1 MCRAFKGRGL
11 HYRQIIF
18 DRLKSFSSVGIF
30 PTEDKRE
37 RYFFMDDLLYQVDML
52 SALNKTYTANEKIYD
67 LILNSFKRTFIY
79 YNPNTSTLNTYGNWD
94 EYFDFKLNEY
104 SDLTRTLEV
113 ICDEDKENV
122 RNLFYLEKEHKD
134 EEVYVAKLTDN
145 KTYVEI
151 QSVIHYDEFGAISE
165 KLISFYDVTK
175 RQNLK
180 NELSFMAYYDFVTGL
195 YNRNYFIQKLKDFL
209 EKAEK
214 ERTIVSVLMIDID
227 DFHKIN
233 DGMGIIYGDEVVQ
246 DFGIYLR
253 ELLNDKIIGSRFDGD
268 IYALAIYDPAG
279 QTRVDSIC
287 DAIKER
293 TSKPFK
299 LTNGSEV
306 SFTVSIGVS
315 EYPEGGTGALE
326 LINGAEIVMLK
337 AKEAGKDTI
346 KFFDTTVLNEFKNS
360 IDIENR
366 LKIAVSN
373 MDFFLNFQPQF
384 NSVTQTLRGVEA
396 LIRWKNP
403 DGKIVSPGIFIP
415 LAEKTGSI
423 IAIGDWV
430 LDTAVKIFMEWKK
443 KYDYDMILSVNIS
456 SIQYKRPDFVTKV
469 MSTVNKYGL
478 DPSKL
483 ELEITESVLID
494 DMKTVFE
501 KMEELRDFGI
511 RISIDDFGTG
521 YSSLQYL
528 KSLPAD
534 TLKLDKTFIDSAEND
549 TSTRIII
556 ETMIGMS
563 KKLGF
568 ETVAEGV
575 ETKEQLEILENM
587 GCDIIQGYYLG
598 KPVSDEEIENLLL
611 RII

>member
-1 MCRAFKGRGL
+1 
-11 HYRQIIF
+11 
-18 DRLKSFSSVGIF
+18 
-30 PTEDKRE
+30 
-37 RYFFMDDLLYQVDML
+37 MDDLLYQVDML

-94 EYFDFKLNEY
+94 EYFDFKLTEY
-104 SDLTRTLEV
+104 SDLTRTLEL
-113 ICDEDKENV
+113 ICEEDRENV

-134 EEVYVAKLTDN
+134 DEVYVAKLVDN
-145 KTYVEI
+145 KTFVEI
-151 QSVIHYDEFGAISE
+151 QSVIHYDETGAVSE

-180 NELSFMAYYDFVTGL
+180 NELSFMAYYDSVTGL
-195 YNRNYFIQKLKDFL
+195 YNRNYFIQKLKDYL
-209 EKAEK
+209 DRAEK
-214 ERTIVSVLMIDID
+214 RRTIVSVLMIDID

-246 DFGIYLR
+246 DFGIFLR

-287 DAIKER
+287 DIIKER

-366 LKIAVSN
+366 LKIAVNN
-373 MDFFLNFQPQF
+373 MDFYLNFQPQF

-403 DGKIVSPGIFIP
+403 DGKVVSPGLFIP

-430 LDTAVKIFMEWKK
+430 LDTAIRIFTEWKK

-483 ELEITESVLID
+483 ELEITETVLID

-549 TSTRIII
+549 NSTKIII

-575 ETKEQLEILENM
+575 ETKEQLDILENM

>member
-1 MCRAFKGRGL
+1 
-11 HYRQIIF
+11 
-18 DRLKSFSSVGIF
+18 
-30 PTEDKRE
+30 
-37 RYFFMDDLLYQVDML
+37 MDDLLYQVDML

-122 RNLFYLEKEHKD
+122 RNLFYLEKEHKN

-145 KTYVEI
+145 KTFVEI

-180 NELSFMAYYDFVTGL
+180 NELSFMAYYDSVTGL

-279 QTRVDSIC
+279 QTRVDAIC

-549 TSTRIII
+549 SSTKIII

>member
-1 MCRAFKGRGL
+1 
-11 HYRQIIF
+11 
-18 DRLKSFSSVGIF
+18 
-30 PTEDKRE
+30 
-37 RYFFMDDLLYQVDML
+37 MDDLLYQVDML

-94 EYFDFKLNEY
+94 EYFDFKLTEY
-104 SDLTRTLEV
+104 SDLTRTLEL
-113 ICDEDKENV
+113 ICEEDRENV

-134 EEVYVAKLTDN
+134 DEVYVAKLVDN
-145 KTYVEI
+145 KTFVEI
-151 QSVIHYDEFGAISE
+151 QSVIHYDETGAVSE

-180 NELSFMAYYDFVTGL
+180 NELSFMAYYDSVTGL

-209 EKAEK
+209 DRAEK

-246 DFGIYLR
+246 DFGIFLR

-287 DAIKER
+287 DIIKER

-366 LKIAVSN
+366 LKIAVNN
-373 MDFFLNFQPQF
+373 MDFYLNFQPQF

-403 DGKIVSPGIFIP
+403 DGKVVSPGLFIP

-430 LDTAVKIFMEWKK
+430 LDTAIRIFTEWKK

-469 MSTVNKYGL
+469 MSTVNKYSL

-483 ELEITESVLID
+483 ELEITETVLID

-549 TSTRIII
+549 NSTKIII

-575 ETKEQLEILENM
+575 ETKEQLDILENM

>member
-1 MCRAFKGRGL
+1 
-11 HYRQIIF
+11 
-18 DRLKSFSSVGIF
+18 
-30 PTEDKRE
+30 
-37 RYFFMDDLLYQVDML
+37 MDDLLYQVDML

-134 EEVYVAKLTDN
+134 EEIYVAKLTDN
-145 KTYVEI
+145 KTFVEI

-180 NELSFMAYYDFVTGL
+180 NELSFMAYYDSVTGL

-279 QTRVDSIC
+279 QTRVDAIC

-549 TSTRIII
+549 SSTKIII

>member
-1 MCRAFKGRGL
+1 
-11 HYRQIIF
+11 
-18 DRLKSFSSVGIF
+18 
-30 PTEDKRE
+30 
-37 RYFFMDDLLYQVDML
+37 MDDLLYQVDML

-79 YNPNTSTLNTYGNWD
+79 YNPNTSTLNTYGNWG

-145 KTYVEI
+145 KTFVEI

-180 NELSFMAYYDFVTGL
+180 NELSFMAYYDSVTGL

-279 QTRVDSIC
+279 HTRVDAIC

-549 TSTRIII
+549 SSTKIII

>member
-1 MCRAFKGRGL
+1 
-11 HYRQIIF
+11 
-18 DRLKSFSSVGIF
+18 
-30 PTEDKRE
+30 
-37 RYFFMDDLLYQVDML
+37 MDDLLYQVDML

-94 EYFDFKLNEY
+94 EYFDFKLTEY
-104 SDLTRTLEV
+104 SDLTRTLEL
-113 ICDEDKENV
+113 ICEEDRENV

-134 EEVYVAKLTDN
+134 DEVYVAKLVDN
-145 KTYVEI
+145 KTFVEI
-151 QSVIHYDEFGAISE
+151 QSVIHYDETGAVSE

-180 NELSFMAYYDFVTGL
+180 NELSFMAYYDSVTGL
-195 YNRNYFIQKLKDFL
+195 YNRNYFIQKLKDYL
-209 EKAEK
+209 DRAEK

-246 DFGIYLR
+246 DFGIFLR

-287 DAIKER
+287 DIIKER

-366 LKIAVSN
+366 LKIAVNN
-373 MDFFLNFQPQF
+373 MDFYLNFQPQF

-403 DGKIVSPGIFIP
+403 DGKVVSPGLFIP

-430 LDTAVKIFMEWKK
+430 LDTAIRIFTEWKK

-483 ELEITESVLID
+483 ELEITETVLID

-501 KMEELRDFGI
+501 KMDELRDFGI

-549 TSTRIII
+549 NSTKIII

-575 ETKEQLEILENM
+575 ETKEQLDILENM

>member
-1 MCRAFKGRGL
+1 
-11 HYRQIIF
+11 
-18 DRLKSFSSVGIF
+18 
-30 PTEDKRE
+30 
-37 RYFFMDDLLYQVDML
+37 MDDLLYQVDML

-145 KTYVEI
+145 KTFVEI

-180 NELSFMAYYDFVTGL
+180 NELSFMAYYDSVTGL

-268 IYALAIYDPAG
+268 IYALAIYDPEG
-279 QTRVDSIC
+279 QTRFDAIC

-306 SFTVSIGVS
+306 SFTVSLGVS

-549 TSTRIII
+549 SSTKIII

>member
-1 MCRAFKGRGL
+1 
-11 HYRQIIF
+11 
-18 DRLKSFSSVGIF
+18 
-30 PTEDKRE
+30 
-37 RYFFMDDLLYQVDML
+37 MDDLLYQVDML

-94 EYFDFKLNEY
+94 EYFDFKLTEY
-104 SDLTRTLEV
+104 SDLTRTLEL
-113 ICDEDKENV
+113 ICEEDRENV

-134 EEVYVAKLTDN
+134 DEVYVAKLVDN
-145 KTYVEI
+145 KTFVEI
-151 QSVIHYDEFGAISE
+151 QSVIHYDETGAVSE

-180 NELSFMAYYDFVTGL
+180 NELSFMAYYDSVTGL
-195 YNRNYFIQKLKDFL
+195 YNRNYFIQKLKDYL
-209 EKAEK
+209 DRAEK

-246 DFGIYLR
+246 DFGIFLR

-287 DAIKER
+287 DIIKER

-315 EYPEGGTGALE
+315 EFPEGGTGALE

-366 LKIAVSN
+366 LKIAVNN
-373 MDFFLNFQPQF
+373 MDFYLNFQPQF
-384 NSVTQTLRGVEA
+384 NSITQTLRGVEA

-403 DGKIVSPGIFIP
+403 DGKVVSPGLFIP

-430 LDTAVKIFMEWKK
+430 LDTAIRIFTEWKK

-483 ELEITESVLID
+483 ELEITETVLID

-549 TSTRIII
+549 NSTKIII

-575 ETKEQLEILENM
+575 ETKEQLDILENM

>member
-1 MCRAFKGRGL
+1 
-11 HYRQIIF
+11 
-18 DRLKSFSSVGIF
+18 
-30 PTEDKRE
+30 
-37 RYFFMDDLLYQVDML
+37 MDDLLYQVDML

-145 KTYVEI
+145 KTFVEI

-180 NELSFMAYYDFVTGL
+180 NELSFMAYYDSVTGL

-279 QTRVDSIC
+279 QTRVDAIC

-549 TSTRIII
+549 SSTKIII

>member
-1 MCRAFKGRGL
+1 
-11 HYRQIIF
+11 
-18 DRLKSFSSVGIF
+18 
-30 PTEDKRE
+30 
-37 RYFFMDDLLYQVDML
+37 MDDLLYQVDML

-79 YNPNTSTLNTYGNWD
+79 YNPNTSTLNTYGNWG

-145 KTYVEI
+145 KTFVEI

-180 NELSFMAYYDFVTGL
+180 NELSFMAYYDSVTGL

-279 QTRVDSIC
+279 QTRVDAIC

-549 TSTRIII
+549 SSTKIII

>member
-1 MCRAFKGRGL
+1 
-11 HYRQIIF
+11 
-18 DRLKSFSSVGIF
+18 
-30 PTEDKRE
+30 
-37 RYFFMDDLLYQVDML
+37 MDDLLYQVDML

-145 KTYVEI
+145 KTFVEI

-180 NELSFMAYYDFVTGL
+180 NELSFMAYYDSVTGL

-279 QTRVDSIC
+279 QTRVDAIC

-528 KSLPAD
+528 KALPAD

-549 TSTRIII
+549 SSTKIII

>member
-1 MCRAFKGRGL
+1 
-11 HYRQIIF
+11 
-18 DRLKSFSSVGIF
+18 
-30 PTEDKRE
+30 
-37 RYFFMDDLLYQVDML
+37 MDDLLYQVDML

-94 EYFDFKLNEY
+94 EYFDFKLTEY
-104 SDLTRTLEV
+104 SDLTRTLEL
-113 ICDEDKENV
+113 ICEEDRENV

-134 EEVYVAKLTDN
+134 DEVYVAKLVDN
-145 KTYVEI
+145 KTFVEI
-151 QSVIHYDEFGAISE
+151 QSVIHYDETGAVSE

-180 NELSFMAYYDFVTGL
+180 NELSFMAYYDSVTGL

-209 EKAEK
+209 DRAEK

-246 DFGIYLR
+246 DFGIFLR

-287 DAIKER
+287 DIIKER

-366 LKIAVSN
+366 LKIAVNN
-373 MDFFLNFQPQF
+373 MDFYLNFQPQF

-396 LIRWKNP
+396 LIRWKNS
-403 DGKIVSPGIFIP
+403 DGKVVSPGLFIP

-430 LDTAVKIFMEWKK
+430 LDTSIRIFTEWKK

-483 ELEITESVLID
+483 ELEITETVLID

-549 TSTRIII
+549 NSTKIII

-575 ETKEQLEILENM
+575 ETKEQLDILENM

>member
-1 MCRAFKGRGL
+1 
-11 HYRQIIF
+11 
-18 DRLKSFSSVGIF
+18 
-30 PTEDKRE
+30 
-37 RYFFMDDLLYQVDML
+37 MDDLLYQVDML
-52 SALNKTYTANEKIYD
+52 TASNKTYAANEKIYD
-67 LILNSFKRTFIY
+67 LILNSFKKTFIY

-104 SDLTRTLEV
+104 SDLTRTLDM
-113 ICDEDKENV
+113 ICDDDKENV
-122 RNLFYLEKEHKD
+122 RNLFYLEKEQKD
-134 EEVYVAKLTDN
+134 EETYIAKLTDN
-145 KTYVEI
+145 KTFVEI
-151 QSVIHYDEFGAISE
+151 QSVIHYDEFGAVTE

-180 NELSFMAYYDFVTGL
+180 NELSFMAYYDSVTGL

-246 DFGIYLR
+246 DFGIFLR

-287 DAIKER
+287 EVIKER

-346 KFFDTTVLNEFKNS
+346 KFFDTNVLNDFKNS

-366 LKIAVSN
+366 LKIAVNN
-373 MDFFLNFQPQF
+373 MDFYLNFQPQF

-430 LDTAVKIFMEWKK
+430 LETSVRTFMEWKK

-469 MSTVNKYGL
+469 MSVVNKYGL
-478 DPSKL
+478 DPEKL

-501 KMEELRDFGI
+501 KMDELRDFGI

-549 TSTRIII
+549 SSTKIII
-556 ETMIGMS
+556 ETMIDMS

>member
-1 MCRAFKGRGL
+1 
-11 HYRQIIF
+11 
-18 DRLKSFSSVGIF
+18 
-30 PTEDKRE
+30 
-37 RYFFMDDLLYQVDML
+37 MDDLLYQVDML

>member
-1 MCRAFKGRGL
+1 
-11 HYRQIIF
+11 
-18 DRLKSFSSVGIF
+18 
-30 PTEDKRE
+30 
-37 RYFFMDDLLYQVDML
+37 MDDLLYQVDML

-94 EYFDFKLNEY
+94 EYFDFKLTEY
-104 SDLTRTLEV
+104 SDLTRTLEL
-113 ICDEDKENV
+113 ICEEDRENV

-134 EEVYVAKLTDN
+134 DEVYVAKLVDN
-145 KTYVEI
+145 KTFVEI
-151 QSVIHYDEFGAISE
+151 QSVIHYDETGAVSE

-180 NELSFMAYYDFVTGL
+180 NELSFMAYYDSVTGL
-195 YNRNYFIQKLKDFL
+195 YNRNYFIQKLKDYL
-209 EKAEK
+209 DRAEK
-214 ERTIVSVLMIDID
+214 RRTIVSVLMIDID

-246 DFGIYLR
+246 DFGIFLR

-287 DAIKER
+287 DIIKER

-366 LKIAVSN
+366 LKIAVNN
-373 MDFFLNFQPQF
+373 MDFYLNFQPQF
-384 NSVTQTLRGVEA
+384 NSITQTLRGVEA

-403 DGKIVSPGIFIP
+403 DGKVVSPGLFIP

-430 LDTAVKIFMEWKK
+430 LDTAIRIFTEWKK

-483 ELEITESVLID
+483 ELEITETVLID

-549 TSTRIII
+549 NSTKIII

-575 ETKEQLEILENM
+575 ETKEQLDILENM

>member
-1 MCRAFKGRGL
+1 
-11 HYRQIIF
+11 
-18 DRLKSFSSVGIF
+18 
-30 PTEDKRE
+30 
-37 RYFFMDDLLYQVDML
+37 MDDLLYQVDML

-94 EYFDFKLNEY
+94 EYFDFKLTEY
-104 SDLTRTLEV
+104 SDLTRTLEL
-113 ICDEDKENV
+113 ICEEDREYV

-134 EEVYVAKLTDN
+134 DEVYVAKLVDN
-145 KTYVEI
+145 KTFVEI
-151 QSVIHYDEFGAISE
+151 QSVIHYDETGAVSE

-180 NELSFMAYYDFVTGL
+180 NELSFMAYYDSVTGL
-195 YNRNYFIQKLKDFL
+195 YNRNYFIQKLKDYL
-209 EKAEK
+209 DRAEK

-246 DFGIYLR
+246 DFGIFLR

-287 DAIKER
+287 DIIKER

-366 LKIAVSN
+366 LKIAVNN
-373 MDFFLNFQPQF
+373 MDFYLNFQPQF

-403 DGKIVSPGIFIP
+403 DGKVVSPGLFIP

-430 LDTAVKIFMEWKK
+430 LDTAIRIFTEWKK

-483 ELEITESVLID
+483 ELEITETVLID

-501 KMEELRDFGI
+501 KMDELRDFGI

-549 TSTRIII
+549 NSTKIII

-575 ETKEQLEILENM
+575 ETKEQLDILENM

>member
-1 MCRAFKGRGL
+1 
-11 HYRQIIF
+11 
-18 DRLKSFSSVGIF
+18 
-30 PTEDKRE
+30 
-37 RYFFMDDLLYQVDML
+37 MDDLLYQVDML

-246 DFGIYLR
+246 DFGIFLR

-279 QTRVDSIC
+279 QTRVDAIC

-326 LINGAEIVMLK
+326 IINGAEIVMLK

-366 LKIAVSN
+366 LKVAVSN

-549 TSTRIII
+549 SSTKIII

>member
-1 MCRAFKGRGL
+1 
-11 HYRQIIF
+11 
-18 DRLKSFSSVGIF
+18 
-30 PTEDKRE
+30 
-37 RYFFMDDLLYQVDML
+37 MDDLLYQVDML

-94 EYFDFKLNEY
+94 EYFDFKLTEY
-104 SDLTRTLEV
+104 SDLTRTLEL
-113 ICDEDKENV
+113 ICEEDRENV

-134 EEVYVAKLTDN
+134 DEVYVAKLVDN
-145 KTYVEI
+145 KTFVEI
-151 QSVIHYDEFGAISE
+151 QSVIHYDETGAVSE

-180 NELSFMAYYDFVTGL
+180 NELSFMAYYDSVTGL
-195 YNRNYFIQKLKDFL
+195 YNRNYFIQKLKDYL
-209 EKAEK
+209 DRAEK

-246 DFGIYLR
+246 DFGIFLR

-287 DAIKER
+287 DIIKER

-366 LKIAVSN
+366 LKIAVNN
-373 MDFFLNFQPQF
+373 MDFYLNFQPQF
-384 NSVTQTLRGVEA
+384 NSITQTLRGVEA

-403 DGKIVSPGIFIP
+403 DGKVVSPGLFIP

-430 LDTAVKIFMEWKK
+430 LDTAIRIFTEWKK

-483 ELEITESVLID
+483 ELEITETVLID

-549 TSTRIII
+549 NSTKIII

-575 ETKEQLEILENM
+575 ETKEQLDILENM

>member
-1 MCRAFKGRGL
+1 
-11 HYRQIIF
+11 
-18 DRLKSFSSVGIF
+18 
-30 PTEDKRE
+30 
-37 RYFFMDDLLYQVDML
+37 MDDLLYQVDML

-94 EYFDFKLNEY
+94 EYFDFKLTEY
-104 SDLTRTLEV
+104 SDLTRTLEL
-113 ICDEDKENV
+113 ICEEDRENV

-134 EEVYVAKLTDN
+134 DEVYVAKLVDN
-145 KTYVEI
+145 KTFVEI
-151 QSVIHYDEFGAISE
+151 QSVIHYDETGAVSE

-180 NELSFMAYYDFVTGL
+180 NELSFMAYYDSVTGL
-195 YNRNYFIQKLKDFL
+195 YNRNYFIQKLKDYL
-209 EKAEK
+209 DRAEK

-246 DFGIYLR
+246 DFGIFLR

-287 DAIKER
+287 DIIKER

-366 LKIAVSN
+366 LKIAVNN
-373 MDFFLNFQPQF
+373 MDFYLNFQPQF

-403 DGKIVSPGIFIP
+403 DGKVVSPGLFIP

-430 LDTAVKIFMEWKK
+430 LDTAIRIFTEWKK

-483 ELEITESVLID
+483 ELEITETVLID

-549 TSTRIII
+549 NSTKIII

-575 ETKEQLEILENM
+575 ETKEQLDILENM

>member
-1 MCRAFKGRGL
+1 
-11 HYRQIIF
+11 
-18 DRLKSFSSVGIF
+18 
-30 PTEDKRE
+30 
-37 RYFFMDDLLYQVDML
+37 MDDLLYQVDML

-94 EYFDFKLNEY
+94 EYFDFKLTEY
-104 SDLTRTLEV
+104 SDLTRTLEL
-113 ICDEDKENV
+113 ICEEDRENV

-134 EEVYVAKLTDN
+134 DEVYVAKLVDN
-145 KTYVEI
+145 KTFVEI
-151 QSVIHYDEFGAISE
+151 QSVIHYDETGAVSE

-180 NELSFMAYYDFVTGL
+180 NELSFMAYYDSVTGL
-195 YNRNYFIQKLKDFL
+195 YNRNYFIQRLKDYL
-209 EKAEK
+209 DRAEK

-246 DFGIYLR
+246 DFGIFLR

-287 DAIKER
+287 DIIKER

-366 LKIAVSN
+366 LKIAVNN
-373 MDFFLNFQPQF
+373 MDFYLNFQPQF

-403 DGKIVSPGIFIP
+403 DGKVVSPGLFIP

-430 LDTAVKIFMEWKK
+430 LDTAIRIFTEWKK

-483 ELEITESVLID
+483 ELEITETVLID

-549 TSTRIII
+549 NSTKIII

-575 ETKEQLEILENM
+575 ETKEQLDILENM

>member
-1 MCRAFKGRGL
+1 M
-11 HYRQIIF
+11 
-18 DRLKSFSSVGIF
+18 
-30 PTEDKRE
+30 
-37 RYFFMDDLLYQVDML
+37 
-52 SALNKTYTANEKIYD
+52 
-67 LILNSFKRTFIY
+67 
-79 YNPNTSTLNTYGNWD
+79 
-94 EYFDFKLNEY
+94 
-104 SDLTRTLEV
+104 
-113 ICDEDKENV
+113 
-122 RNLFYLEKEHKD
+122 NL
-134 EEVYVAKLTDN
+134 
-145 KTYVEI
+145 
-151 QSVIHYDEFGAISE
+151 Q
-165 KLISFYDVTK
+165 
-175 RQNLK
+175 
-180 NELSFMAYYDFVTGL
+180 
-195 YNRNYFIQKLKDFL
+195 
-209 EKAEK
+209 
-214 ERTIVSVLMIDID
+214 
-227 DFHKIN
+227 
-233 DGMGIIYGDEVVQ
+233 
-246 DFGIYLR
+246 
-253 ELLNDKIIGSRFDGD
+253 
-268 IYALAIYDPAG
+268 
-279 QTRVDSIC
+279 
-287 DAIKER
+287 
-293 TSKPFK
+293 
-299 LTNGSEV
+299 
-306 SFTVSIGVS
+306 
-315 EYPEGGTGALE
+315 
-326 LINGAEIVMLK
+326 
-337 AKEAGKDTI
+337 
-346 KFFDTTVLNEFKNS
+346 
-360 IDIENR
+360 DIENR
-366 LKIAVSN
+366 LKVAVSN

-549 TSTRIII
+549 SSTKIII

>member
-1 MCRAFKGRGL
+1 
-11 HYRQIIF
+11 
-18 DRLKSFSSVGIF
+18 
-30 PTEDKRE
+30 
-37 RYFFMDDLLYQVDML
+37 MDDLLYQVDML

-94 EYFDFKLNEY
+94 EYFDFKLTEY
-104 SDLTRTLEV
+104 SDLTRTLEL
-113 ICDEDKENV
+113 ICEEDRENV

-134 EEVYVAKLTDN
+134 DEVYVAKLVDN
-145 KTYVEI
+145 KTFVEI
-151 QSVIHYDEFGAISE
+151 QSVIHYDETGAVSE

-180 NELSFMAYYDFVTGL
+180 NELSFMAYYDSVTGL
-195 YNRNYFIQKLKDFL
+195 YNRNYFIQKLKDYL
-209 EKAEK
+209 DRAEK

-246 DFGIYLR
+246 DFGIFLR

-287 DAIKER
+287 DIIKER

-366 LKIAVSN
+366 LKIAVNN
-373 MDFFLNFQPQF
+373 MDFYLNFQPQF

-403 DGKIVSPGIFIP
+403 DGKVVSPGLFIP

-430 LDTAVKIFMEWKK
+430 LDTAIRIFTEWKK

-456 SIQYKRPDFVTKV
+456 SIQYKRSDFVTKV

-483 ELEITESVLID
+483 ELEITETVLID

-501 KMEELRDFGI
+501 KMDELRDFGI

-549 TSTRIII
+549 NSTKIII

-575 ETKEQLEILENM
+575 ETKEQLDILENM

>member
-1 MCRAFKGRGL
+1 
-11 HYRQIIF
+11 
-18 DRLKSFSSVGIF
+18 
-30 PTEDKRE
+30 
-37 RYFFMDDLLYQVDML
+37 MDDLLYQVDML

-122 RNLFYLEKEHKD
+122 RNLFYLEKEHKN

-145 KTYVEI
+145 KTFVEI
-151 QSVIHYDEFGAISE
+151 QSVIHYDESGAISE

-180 NELSFMAYYDFVTGL
+180 NELSFMAYYDSVTGL
-195 YNRNYFIQKLKDFL
+195 YNRNYFIQKLKEFL

-279 QTRVDSIC
+279 QTRVDAIC

-528 KSLPAD
+528 KALPAD

-549 TSTRIII
+549 SSTKIII

>member
-1 MCRAFKGRGL
+1 
-11 HYRQIIF
+11 
-18 DRLKSFSSVGIF
+18 
-30 PTEDKRE
+30 
-37 RYFFMDDLLYQVDML
+37 MDDLLYQVDML
-52 SALNKTYTANEKIYD
+52 TASNKTYAANEKIYD
-67 LILNSFKRTFIY
+67 LILNSFKKTFIY

-104 SDLTRTLEV
+104 SDLTRTLDM
-113 ICDEDKENV
+113 ICDDDKENV
-122 RNLFYLEKEHKD
+122 RNLFYLEKEQKD
-134 EEVYVAKLTDN
+134 EETYIAKLTDN
-145 KTYVEI
+145 KTFVEI
-151 QSVIHYDEFGAISE
+151 QSVIHYDEFGAVTE

-180 NELSFMAYYDFVTGL
+180 NELSFMAYYDSVTGL

-246 DFGIYLR
+246 DFGIFLR

-287 DAIKER
+287 EVIKER

-346 KFFDTTVLNEFKNS
+346 KFFDTNVLNDFKNS

-366 LKIAVSN
+366 LKIAVNN
-373 MDFFLNFQPQF
+373 MDFYLNFQPQF

-430 LDTAVKIFMEWKK
+430 LETSVRTFMEWKK

-469 MSTVNKYGL
+469 MSVVNKYGL
-478 DPSKL
+478 DPEKL

-549 TSTRIII
+549 SSTKIII
-556 ETMIGMS
+556 ETMIDMS

>member
-1 MCRAFKGRGL
+1 
-11 HYRQIIF
+11 
-18 DRLKSFSSVGIF
+18 
-30 PTEDKRE
+30 
-37 RYFFMDDLLYQVDML
+37 MDDLLYQVDML

-94 EYFDFKLNEY
+94 EYFDFKLTEY
-104 SDLTRTLEV
+104 SDLTRTLEL
-113 ICDEDKENV
+113 ICEEDRENV

-134 EEVYVAKLTDN
+134 DEVYVAKLVDN
-145 KTYVEI
+145 KTFVEI
-151 QSVIHYDEFGAISE
+151 QSVIHYDETGAVSE

-180 NELSFMAYYDFVTGL
+180 NELSFMAYYDSVTGL

-209 EKAEK
+209 DRAEK

-246 DFGIYLR
+246 DFGIFLR

-287 DAIKER
+287 DIIKER

-366 LKIAVSN
+366 LKIAVNN
-373 MDFFLNFQPQF
+373 MDFYLNFQPQF

-403 DGKIVSPGIFIP
+403 DGKVVSPGLFIP

-430 LDTAVKIFMEWKK
+430 LDTAIRIFTEWKK

-483 ELEITESVLID
+483 ELEITETVLID

-549 TSTRIII
+549 NSTKIII

-575 ETKEQLEILENM
+575 ETKEQLDILENM

>member
-1 MCRAFKGRGL
+1 
-11 HYRQIIF
+11 
-18 DRLKSFSSVGIF
+18 
-30 PTEDKRE
+30 
-37 RYFFMDDLLYQVDML
+37 MDDLLYQVDML

-145 KTYVEI
+145 KTFVEI
-151 QSVIHYDEFGAISE
+151 QSVIHYDESGAISE

-180 NELSFMAYYDFVTGL
+180 NELSFMAYYDSVTGL

-279 QTRVDSIC
+279 QTRVDAIC

-549 TSTRIII
+549 SSTKIII

>member
-1 MCRAFKGRGL
+1 
-11 HYRQIIF
+11 
-18 DRLKSFSSVGIF
+18 
-30 PTEDKRE
+30 
-37 RYFFMDDLLYQVDML
+37 MDDLLYQVDML

-94 EYFDFKLNEY
+94 EYFDFKLTEY
-104 SDLTRTLEV
+104 SDLTRTLEL
-113 ICDEDKENV
+113 ICEEDRENV
-122 RNLFYLEKEHKD
+122 RNLFYLEKEHRD
-134 EEVYVAKLTDN
+134 DEVYVAKLVDN
-145 KTYVEI
+145 KTFVEI
-151 QSVIHYDEFGAISE
+151 QSVIHYDETGAVSE

-180 NELSFMAYYDFVTGL
+180 NELSFMAYYDSVTGL

-209 EKAEK
+209 DRAEK

-246 DFGIYLR
+246 DFGIFLR

-287 DAIKER
+287 DIIKER

-366 LKIAVSN
+366 LKIAVNN
-373 MDFFLNFQPQF
+373 MDFYLNFQPQF

-403 DGKIVSPGIFIP
+403 DGKVISPGLFIP

-430 LDTAVKIFMEWKK
+430 LDTSIRIFTEWKK

-483 ELEITESVLID
+483 ELEITETVLID

-549 TSTRIII
+549 NSTKIII

-575 ETKEQLEILENM
+575 ETKEQLDILENM

>member
-1 MCRAFKGRGL
+1 
-11 HYRQIIF
+11 
-18 DRLKSFSSVGIF
+18 
-30 PTEDKRE
+30 
-37 RYFFMDDLLYQVDML
+37 MDDLLYQVDML

-145 KTYVEI
+145 KTFVEI

-180 NELSFMAYYDFVTGL
+180 NELSFMAYYDSVTGL

-209 EKAEK
+209 EKVEK

-279 QTRVDSIC
+279 QTRVDAIC

-549 TSTRIII
+549 SSTKIII